1 MWTGKLPHRFADR
14 GPIAVRRPTRCARFL
29 INRGTFRGHDGVR
42 ELARMLG
49 QFLPEQRSF
58 EYIYKAVEGKIAFLE
73 WAYEDANV
81 MVRDGADSFLI
92 EDGKPRKPSLAKAG
106 ELRRPFLTG

>member
-1 MWTGKLPHRFADR
+1 M
-14 GPIAVRRPTRCARFL
+14 
-29 INRGTFRGHDGVR
+29 
-42 ELARMLG
+42 
-49 QFLPEQRSF
+49 
-58 EYIYKAVEGKIAFLE
+58 AFLE

-92 EDGKPRKPSLAKAG
+92 EDGKSRRTSLAKAG